1 VASLRAAHQ
10 QGARLSAR
18 EVRKNRRSRRHPSPT
33 QFDWLH
39 LRRLAS
45 DLATVLARVPGDS
58 DVLDIYCG
66 SRPYEDLIP
75 PGSRYTGLDVDD
87 RYGTADVVSQ
97 EFLPFPDQ
105 SFDLVMCTEGFHY
118 VPDPIHG
125 LAEIERV
132 LRPGGRVVLTVP
144 LVWQYDRTIL
154 EHRYTGPELVALLAG
169 WDDVEVIENGGH
181 AVSWATLTGRMLD
194 MLQRPLGRLSRAV
207 LWPLFALGYLITNA
221 IGAVGDRIER
231 RFFRSPLT
239 LPMNL
244 LVTGRRSA
252 GASSGSVRTPAGDEP
267 RREAT

>member
-1 VASLRAAHQ
+1 VRTAHQ
-10 QGARLSAR
+10 RRDRLSAR
-18 EVRKNRRSRRHPSPT
+18 EVRRNRRSRRHPRPT

-45 DLATVLARVPGDS
+45 DLAAVLGRVPGGS
-58 DVLDIYCG
+58 DVLDVYCG

-87 RYGTADVVSQ
+87 RYGTADVVTE

-105 SFDLVMCTEGFHY
+105 SFDLVLCTEGFHY
-118 VPDPIHG
+118 VPDPVHG

-154 EHRYTGPELVALLAG
+154 EHRYTGPELVALLAN
-169 WDDVEVIENGGH
+169 WDDVEVMENGGH
-181 AVSWATLTGRMLD
+181 AVAWATLTGRMLD
-194 MLQRPLGRLSRAV
+194 MLQRALGRFPGAV
-207 LWPLFALGYLITNA
+207 LWPLFALGYLITNG
-221 IGAVGDRIER
+221 IGTVLDRIER
-231 RFFRSPLT
+231 RYFRGPLT

-244 LVTGRRSA
+244 LVTGKRSA
-252 GASSGSVRTPAGDEP
+252 AASPGSVRTPAGDEP
-267 RREAT
+267 RRKAT